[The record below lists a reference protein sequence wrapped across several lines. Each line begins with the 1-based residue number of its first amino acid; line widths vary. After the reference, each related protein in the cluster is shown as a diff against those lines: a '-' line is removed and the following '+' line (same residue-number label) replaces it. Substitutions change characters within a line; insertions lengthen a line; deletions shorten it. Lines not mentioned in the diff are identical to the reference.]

1 MTEKQFNRKIESVKE
16 PLRRF
21 LLGLCG
27 GDSFTADDL
36 AQDTLLKLL
45 MSSATRRIGI
55 RFKAWVFK
63 TAFNVWL
70 DNRYTR
76 RCVSLDEMSYDV
88 SDDGYAENCMVRNM
102 DNYSELYLAIDG
114 CFSIF
119 ASVFQAFLCD
129 GYAFVLCRFPSLFH
143 AASS

>member
-1 MTEKQFNRKIESVKE
+1 
-16 PLRRF
+16 
-21 LLGLCG
+21 
-27 GDSFTADDL
+27 
-36 AQDTLLKLL
+36 

-114 CFSIF
+114 LNPKERSAVLLFYMEDKSLREVAAIMDV
-119 ASVFQAFLCD
+119 SVGTVKSLLSRGRENIQLFLENKKK
-129 GYAFVLCRFPSLFH
+129 LKK
-143 AASS
+143 